1 MSSSSIEA
9 SARQLLGQ
17 EVYDFLAGG
26 AGEELTLEDNLAA
39 WSRLRL
45 RPRVLRDVSAPDTA
59 TTVLGTSVAL
69 PVLVAP
75 VGFQQ
80 LAHADGEC
88 ATARAAADAGSLMV
102 ISTRASRLVEDIA
115 AAAPRAPRWFQVYVL
130 RAPGWT
136 GQ

>member
-9 SARQLLGQ
+9 NARQVLSR
-17 EVYDFLAGG
+17 EVYDFIAGG
-26 AGEELTLEDNLAA
+26 AGEELTLEDNVAA
-39 WSRLRL
+39 WRRLRL

-59 TTVLGTSVAL
+59 TTVLGTSLAL

-75 VGFQQ
+75 LGFQQ
-80 LAHADGEC
+80 LAHADGES
-88 ATARAAADAGSLMV
+88 ATARAAAGAGSLMV
-102 ISTRASRLVEDIA
+102 ISTRASRRVEDIA

>member
-9 SARQLLGQ
+9 NARQLLGQ

-26 AGEELTLEDNLAA
+26 AGDELTLKDNLAA

-45 RPRVLRDVSAPDTA
+45 RPRVLRDVRVPDTS
-59 TTVLGTSVAL
+59 TTVLGTSLAL

-88 ATARAAADAGSLMV
+88 ATARAAGGAGSLMV
-102 ISTRASRLVEDIA
+102 ISTRASRRLEDIA